1 MGTRMA
7 RTERQLEKLIAR
19 FIGTQPHTEPQ
30 PYGDGHI
37 NDTYLFS
44 VRGED
49 GKMTRLVLQ
58 RINRAA
64 FPRPEEVMQNMLRV
78 TVYLRKIIREE
89 GGDETR
95 QTLALLQT
103 ENGEWYT
110 TDEWNDVW
118 RIYRYIDGAMSYSH
132 TTDTDIFMAAGQ
144 AFGRFQRML
153 LGFDA
158 TQLYETIAH
167 FHDTPKRFGALRDAI
182 ARDAKGR
189 VAGVRDEITY
199 ALSHEKFASTLV
211 DAQASGE
218 LPLRV
223 THNDTKLNNV
233 LIDAQTGRGLCVI
246 DLDTVMPGLSAYDFG
261 DAIRFGANT
270 ADEDERDLSRVSLSL
285 PLYEAYARGYL
296 SEAGKVL
303 TEAELHSLPIGA
315 KMMTLECGVRFLTDY
330 LNGDQYFKVAYPEH
344 NLARARNQ
352 FALVRDMDR
361 KWPEMQ
367 NAIAN
372 AK

>member
-1 MGTRMA
+1 
-7 RTERQLEKLIAR
+7 
-19 FIGTQPHTEPQ
+19 
-30 PYGDGHI
+30 
-37 NDTYLFS
+37 
-44 VRGED
+44 
-49 GKMTRLVLQ
+49 
-58 RINRAA
+58 
-64 FPRPEEVMQNMLRV
+64 
-78 TVYLRKIIREE
+78 
-89 GGDETR
+89 
-95 QTLALLQT
+95 
-103 ENGEWYT
+103 
-110 TDEWNDVW
+110 
-118 RIYRYIDGAMSYSH
+118 
-132 TTDTDIFMAAGQ
+132 
-144 AFGRFQRML
+144 
-153 LGFDA
+153 
-158 TQLYETIAH
+158 
-167 FHDTPKRFGALRDAI
+167 
-182 ARDAKGR
+182 
-189 VAGVRDEITY
+189 
-199 ALSHEKFASTLV
+199 
-211 DAQASGE
+211 
-218 LPLRV
+218 
-223 THNDTKLNNV
+223 
-233 LIDAQTGRGLCVI
+233 
-246 DLDTVMPGLSAYDFG
+246 MPGLSAYDFG